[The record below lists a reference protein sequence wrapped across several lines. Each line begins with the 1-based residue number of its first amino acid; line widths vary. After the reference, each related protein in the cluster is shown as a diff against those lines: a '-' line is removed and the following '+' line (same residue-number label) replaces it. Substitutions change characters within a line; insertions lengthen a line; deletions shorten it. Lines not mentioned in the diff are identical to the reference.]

1 MSEQTA
7 DELTT
12 TGLKVP
18 RPIFISDMISGLIMA
33 IVTIPGAIANGLLA
47 GVNPVYGLY
56 TIMLATPIAALF
68 TSSVIMNVDSTSA
81 TSLAVFDAIGGI
93 PEGEQLSYLVVL
105 GILTGAFMLLFGILK
120 LGFLVRFISNSVMT
134 GFLAGLGVLTILGQ
148 VGDFTGYYS
157 DAPNKVFQFVDALLH
172 ISEWDLA
179 TVAVGALTIAI
190 ILVVNRTALEKYSF
204 AIGVVLMTLLVLL
217 LQPESVAIVSDT
229 SEIPRSLPRP
239 NLPNLSLIPSMI
251 LPALTIAIIAL
262 VQAAGV
268 SGSIPNPDGEYPD
281 PSGDFRGQGAG
292 NFVMGFFAGIP
303 AGGSLSGTSLLQ
315 SIGGRSRWANI
326 FTGVFAAIAVL
337 LIAPFIEAI
346 PMPTL
351 AGLLIV
357 VGVGM
362 IKTNRIQTVQHTGTV
377 PFVIMILTFILT
389 LFLPLQIAVAL
400 GVLFSILMYVYR
412 SSEAVRIEQIVLQE
426 DGSLVEAAAPEELTS
441 CESVTLM
448 PIGSLFFAGS
458 AEFEEHLPDIGD
470 AKRAVVIF
478 RLRDRDEVG
487 STFVRIIKRY
497 GTQLE
502 ESGNKLMLAGVNER
516 VMEQLSATDLTD
528 LLGDEDIF
536 PVEPRFGAALEKAN
550 AAAQLWIEAGDDAGN
565 EDASNADAGN
575 EDKPEDEASL
585 Q

>member
-1 MSEQTA
+1 
-7 DELTT
+7 
-12 TGLKVP
+12 
-18 RPIFISDMISGLIMA
+18 
-33 IVTIPGAIANGLLA
+33 
-47 GVNPVYGLY
+47 
-56 TIMLATPIAALF
+56 
-68 TSSVIMNVDSTSA
+68 
-81 TSLAVFDAIGGI
+81 
-93 PEGEQLSYLVVL
+93 
-105 GILTGAFMLLFGILK
+105 
-120 LGFLVRFISNSVMT
+120 
-134 GFLAGLGVLTILGQ
+134 
-148 VGDFTGYYS
+148 
-157 DAPNKVFQFVDALLH
+157 
-172 ISEWDLA
+172 
-179 TVAVGALTIAI
+179 
-190 ILVVNRTALEKYSF
+190 
-204 AIGVVLMTLLVLL
+204 MTLVVLL

-239 NLPNLSLIPSMI
+239 NLPDLSLIPSMI

-357 VGVGM
+357 VGFGM
-362 IKTNRIQTVQHTGTV
+362 IKVDRIKTVWHTGPAPTI
-377 PFVIMILTFILT
+377 IMIITFILT

-400 GVLFSILMYVYR
+400 GVVFSIVIYVYR
-412 SSEAVRIEQIVLQE
+412 SSEAVRIEQIVMQE
-426 DGSLVEAAAPEELTS
+426 NGSFIEAEAPEQLTS
-441 CESVTLM
+441 GKIVILM

-470 AKRAVVIF
+470 AQRAVVIF

-487 STFVRIIKRY
+487 STFVRVIKRY
-497 GTQLE
+497 GTQVE
-502 ESGNKLMLAGVNER
+502 ESGNKLILAGLNER
-516 VMEQLSATDLTD
+516 VMEQLQATDLAD
-528 LLGDEDIF
+528 LLGEEDLF
-536 PVEPRFGAALEKAN
+536 PVEPRFGAALEKAV
-550 AAAQLWIEAGDDAGN
+550 ATAQEWIDAGKSAGSDDSGDD
-565 EDASNADAGN
+565 DQH
-575 EDKPEDEASL
+575 EDETSG